1 MSTLKY
7 VCVSDL
13 HLGADY
19 SLMSRMNPDG
29 RVDLLRPAATLAALG
44 RALRETVRGLSG
56 PELPTLILLGDVLDL
71 GQSPFGEVAQGFKRF
86 VEVMFPPDEPP
97 VFSNQLL
104 TVPGNHDHHLW
115 RTAQDRFFL
124 QHLSAYR
131 DAKFIPDLIE
141 HTPLFAPGDLSC
153 DLMTQV
159 MQGYA
164 HLSDAR
170 VRIAYPNLGL
180 IDAERARCVVL
191 HHGHYIDATY
201 RLMSSINS
209 AFRGGAGRP
218 ETVARIEAENG
229 AWVDFLF
236 SDMGSVGVVGKDIDT
251 LYQMLRDAAASHR
264 FSQQLSDALLAK
276 LSSAFGIGGDTRIP
290 LGSGGDTKSPF
301 GITVANVLKALVDV
315 TLLRGAQSERDTYA
329 SVMTADGVS
338 DLRWY
343 LGGPVRRQIGEAGH
357 LRAAR
362 DMSFVFG
369 HTHKPFQDQLA
380 VEGFKQPVAIYN
392 TGGWVMDQPT
402 MTAAQGA
409 AAILIDEQ
417 LNLGSLRLFNDAQN
431 GKMTPVHA
439 AGVGGFRDADNPLLE
454 NLDAVIGQT
463 RPLWDE
469 FTAAARGATELHA
482 SVLLQAFFT
491 PGALQ

>member
-1 MSTLKY
+1 MSRLKY

-19 SLMSRMNPDG
+19 SLMTRMNPDG

-44 RALRETVRGLSG
+44 RALRETVRSLSG

-104 TVPGNHDHHLW
+104 TLPGNHDHHLW

-141 HTPLFAPGDLSC
+141 HTPLFTPGDLSC

-180 IDAERARCVVL
+180 IDADRARCVAL

-236 SDMGSVGVVGKDIDT
+236 SDLGSAGMLGKDIDT

-264 FSQQLSDALLAK
+264 FSQQLSDALLTK
-276 LSSAFGIGGDTRIP
+276 LSSPQNCLCLCHKQAWLLQVGRSAREGGARCV
-290 LGSGGDTKSPF
+290 SGLCG
-301 GITVANVLKALVDV
+301 
-315 TLLRGAQSERDTYA
+315 Q
-329 SVMTADGVS
+329 GVS
-338 DLRWY
+338 LPAIAELRVC
-343 LGGPVRRQIGEAGH
+343 GFGTG
-357 LRAAR
+357 AAR
-362 DMSFVFG
+362 RG
-369 HTHKPFQDQLA
+369 KL
-380 VEGFKQPVAIYN
+380 
-392 TGGWVMDQPT
+392 
-402 MTAAQGA
+402 GA
-409 AAILIDEQ
+409 RGL
-417 LNLGSLRLFNDAQN
+417 DAQP
-431 GKMTPVHA
+431 KKRV
-439 AGVGGFRDADNPLLE
+439 D
-454 NLDAVIGQT
+454 DAVMELQKPG
-463 RPLWDE
+463 LV
-469 FTAAARGATELHA
+469 GAEA
-482 SVLLQAFFT
+482 
-491 PGALQ
+491 

>member
-1 MSTLKY
+1 MSTLKF

-19 SLMSRMNPDG
+19 SLLTAMNADG
-29 RVDLLRPAATLAALG
+29 KVDLLRPGTTLTALG
-44 RALRETVRGLSG
+44 RALRETVQRLSG

-86 VEVMFPPDEPP
+86 LEVMFPATEPP
-97 VFSNQLL
+97 AFSHQLL

-141 HTPLFAPGDLSC
+141 HTPLFAPGDITC

-159 MQGYA
+159 MQGYT
-164 HLSDAR
+164 HLSDACVR
-170 VRIAYPNLGL
+170 VAYPNLGL

-191 HHGHYIDATY
+191 HHGHYVDATY
-201 RLMSSINS
+201 RVMSSING
-209 AFRGGAGRP
+209 AFRGGDGRP
-218 ETVARIEAENG
+218 ETVAQIEAENG

-236 SDMGSVGVVGKDIDT
+236 SDLGSAGMVGKDVDT
-251 LYQMLRDAAASHR
+251 LYEMLRDAAASHK

-276 LSSAFGIGGDTRIP
+276 LAASFGIGGDTKIA
-290 LGSGGDTKSPF
+290 LGV
-301 GITVANVLKALVDV
+301 TVANVLKGLVDV
-315 TLLRGAQSERDTYA
+315 TVLRAAASERDSYS
-329 SVMTADGVS
+329 SVMSADGVA

-343 LGGPVRRQIGEAGH
+343 LGGPVHRQIGEAGK

-362 DMSFVFG
+362 EMSFVFG

-380 VEGFKQPVAIYN
+380 VDGYAQPLAVYN

-402 MTAAQGA
+402 MTPAQGA
-409 AAILIDEQ
+409 AAILIDDQ
-417 LNLGSLRLFNDAQN
+417 LNLASLRLFNDPQN
-431 GKMTPVHA
+431 GKMLPVHA
-439 AGVGGFRDADNPLLE
+439 AGVGGFRDADNPLLQH
-454 NLDAVIGQT
+454 LDAVVGHT
-463 RPLWDE
+463 LPLWDE
-469 FTAAARGATELHA
+469 FTAQALAATELHA
-482 SVLLQAFFT
+482 GVLLDGFFT
-491 PGALQ
+491 PDADK

>member
-1 MSTLKY
+1 
-7 VCVSDL
+7 
-13 HLGADY
+13 
-19 SLMSRMNPDG
+19 
-29 RVDLLRPAATLAALG
+29 
-44 RALRETVRGLSG
+44 
-56 PELPTLILLGDVLDL
+56 
-71 GQSPFGEVAQGFKRF
+71 
-86 VEVMFPPDEPP
+86 
-97 VFSNQLL
+97 
-104 TVPGNHDHHLW
+104 
-115 RTAQDRFFL
+115 
-124 QHLSAYR
+124 
-131 DAKFIPDLIE
+131 
-141 HTPLFAPGDLSC
+141 
-153 DLMTQV
+153 

-164 HLSDAR
+164 HLSEAR
-170 VRIAYPNLGL
+170 VRVAYPNLGL

-201 RLMSSINS
+201 RVMSSINS
-209 AFRGGAGRP
+209 AFRGGDGRP

-236 SDMGSVGVVGKDIDT
+236 SDLGSAGMVGKDIDT
-251 LYQMLRDAAASHR
+251 LYGMLRDAAASHQ

-276 LSSAFGIGGDTRIP
+276 LASSFRIGGDTTIP
-290 LGSGGDTKSPF
+290 LGSVAKTKTPL

-315 TLLRGAQSERDTYA
+315 TVLRGAESERDSYA

-343 LGGPVRRQIGEAGH
+343 VGGPVRRQIGEAGK
-357 LRAAR
+357 LRAAH

-380 VEGFKQPVAIYN
+380 VEGFRQPVAVYN

-402 MTAAQGA
+402 MTPAQGA
-409 AAILIDEQ
+409 AAILIDDQ

-454 NLDAVIGQT
+454 NLDAALGHT

-469 FTAAARGATELHA
+469 FTATALGATELHA
-482 SVLLQAFFT
+482 SVLLAEFFT
-491 PGALQ
+491 PGVDK